1 MYYELELG
9 GKKRGLKFNQ
19 ISLEVFTKNINAE
32 ALESSAVY
40 ATFFAGLIGNTV
52 AKREEQD
59 YTFEDVM
66 EWVDVLYEQGKT
78 DEIKKV
84 CDLWAETHTWK
95 DWLVNFQEKLR
106 AVLKPE
112 DTKTDIKKK
121 KQIMS
126 G

>member
-1 MYYELELG
+1 MFIETELG
-9 GKKRGLKFNQ
+9 GKKRGLLFNQ

-40 ATFFAGLIGNTV
+40 ATFFAGLIGNCT
-52 AKREEQD
+52 AEREHVD
-59 YTFEDVM
+59 FTYKDVM
-66 EWVDVLYEQGKT
+66 GWVDELYKDENGKN
-78 DEIKKV
+78 EIKKV

-95 DWLVNFQEKLR
+95 DWLVQFQEKLR
-106 AVLKPE
+106 TVINPE
-112 DTKTDIKKK
+112 SKTDIKKK